1 MSIARSTPA
10 QNDRGPAN
18 TTDRDPARSA
28 HTRSD
33 GPIRRSTRSAFAPAP
48 TVRNRPNGVYAVST
62 ITRTTAT
69 GRSRVGRARTTA
81 DPGHHDCLR
90 SKLGDP
96 RHPGLHALHSHAAP
110 LDQRTWHLPG

>member
-18 TTDRDPARSA
+18 TTDRGPARSA
-28 HTRSD
+28 HTLSD

-69 GRSRVGRARTTA
+69 GRSRVGSARTTA
-81 DPGHHDCLR
+81 EDSMSTASAPVRANR
-90 SKLGDP
+90 SRSGP
-96 RHPGLHALHSHAAP
+96 V
-110 LDQRTWHLPG
+110 TM